1 MATIVVTVLFNKVA
15 PLPTSLLLPM
25 RLIVYNG
32 GNRKL
37 VITSATMDLPQPIV
51 VWLQE
56 SVQYR
61 DLIDR
66 ILPASEAHLTLPPH
80 EQAARQVGPR
90 RGTLVRSKVVANNA
104 TPSPADEPPSQQ
116 DNMTLEEVFV
126 L

>member
-1 MATIVVTVLFNKVA
+1 MATMVVTVLFNKVA

-25 RLIVYNG
+25 RLSTYNG

-66 ILPASEAHLTLPPH
+66 ILPAIIAAATEPAAPQPVENEVYHL
-80 EQAARQVGPR
+80 
-90 RGTLVRSKVVANNA
+90 
-104 TPSPADEPPSQQ
+104 
-116 DNMTLEEVFV
+116 
-126 L
+126 